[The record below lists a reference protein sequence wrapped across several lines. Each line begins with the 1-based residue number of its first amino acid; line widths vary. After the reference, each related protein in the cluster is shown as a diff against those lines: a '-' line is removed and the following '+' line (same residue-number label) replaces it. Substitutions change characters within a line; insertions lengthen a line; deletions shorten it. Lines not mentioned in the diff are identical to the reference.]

1 MTPIPTRQQYL
12 QYIKQIAIDVHHLI
26 GDDYNDQVRE
36 YLHSLLEH
44 YPERIDSKEVAKH
57 VMKLTGKDIS
67 FDDIIDKAEEAIRK
81 QNNGYLPFGALLQ
94 LRALRQKYGSKDKD
108 ENGGDKS

>member
-26 GDDYNDQVRE
+26 GEDYNDQVRE

-44 YPERIDSKEVAKH
+44 YPERVDSKEIAKH

-67 FDDIIDKAEEAIRK
+67 FDDIIDKAEEAIRH
-81 QNNGYLPFGALLQ
+81 QNGGYLPIGAVFQ
-94 LRALRQKYGSKDKD
+94 LRALRQKYGNKD
-108 ENGGDKS
+108 GGDKS